1 MLDTIQVFDH
11 CVTRIQPEALPI
23 LWRWSRRDGVCSGI
37 VKGLGG
43 DVRMLLTMLRA
54 SLTKDTSEAK
64 SQNRNNENSTFNFNT
79 LD

>member
-1 MLDTIQVFDH
+1 MFHIFCYVNNTL
-11 CVTRIQPEALPI
+11 
-23 LWRWSRRDGVCSGI
+23 I
-37 VKGLGG
+37 VVGLGG